1 MLVALLCSKEVIR
14 AMRVEGRYISSYVRL
29 FIFSS
34 EEVSFDNMW
43 EVANQAGA
51 VGVFTPDG
59 YQMMC
64 DEGRSFD
71 STKACLPEH
80 VEGIAGDVVWQVY
93 PWRATLTFDERY
105 LVGGRAGHPEF
116 KSLDPVDLGKFIPC
130 RAFIGTSLVVVDK
143 SAPHLQRKRLGGG
156 NRKNGKRNVVL
167 PTTRDRGKEGVDTL
181 SGSGSERRVEYLLS
195 GAGRRGQYRIV

>member
-14 AMRVEGRYISSYVRL
+14 AMQVEGRYISSYVRL

-59 YQMMC
+59 YQIMC

-71 STKACLPEH
+71 STKACLPEY

-93 PWRATLTFDERY
+93 PWKATLTFDERY
-105 LVGGRAGHPEF
+105 LVGGKAGHPEF
-116 KSLDPVDLGKFIPC
+116 KSLDPVDLGRFIPC
-130 RAFIGTSLVVVDK
+130 RASIGTSLVVVDK
-143 SAPHLQRKRLGGG
+143 SELQPKRKRLRGG
-156 NRKNGKRNVVL
+156 NRKDGKRNVVL
-167 PTTRDRGKEGVDTL
+167 PTARNRGKEGVDPL
-181 SGSGSERRVEYLLS
+181 SGSGSERGVEYLLS
-195 GAGRRGQYRIV
+195 GASGRGQYRPV